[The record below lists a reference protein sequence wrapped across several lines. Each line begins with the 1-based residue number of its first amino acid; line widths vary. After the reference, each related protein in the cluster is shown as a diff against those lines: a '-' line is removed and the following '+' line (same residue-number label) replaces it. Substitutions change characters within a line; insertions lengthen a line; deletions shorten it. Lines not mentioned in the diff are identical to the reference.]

1 MKGWAPPGEPED
13 ASGCTA
19 WPPATEHLSC
29 GMAPLGRGV
38 ARASWDAEFVA
49 VQASAGWLSRSGPP
63 LAPMREGTR
72 LRRVSLVPAGGPPG
86 SGGPRGCTRASGTPA
101 PSQHAS
107 PQRSA
112 VQHKLGADLDLPPK
126 NFRNFLPSA
135 KKTRSKPPSL
145 SQPWGREGPPRPGV
159 GSALRPHSLPPT
171 SPRGARASSVLAPSP
186 PLPCCP
192 PASCRAGG
200 FPHILQIKLG
210 QRVGGHAGRPPLP
223 IGEIVLA
230 GHPPSLW
237 KNTSSNCKLISN
249 LRLHP
254 WKFYG

>member
-1 MKGWAPPGEPED
+1 MHSLAPGIRAPVLRDG
-13 ASGCTA
+13 
-19 WPPATEHLSC
+19 PPRPWGSACFLGHRVRGRAGIC
-29 GMAPLGRGV
+29 RVAVPLGAAPRPHARGHPPV
-38 ARASWDAEFVA
+38 PGQPRSSWRTSR
-49 VQASAGWLSRSGPP
+49 VQGP
-63 LAPMREGTR
+63 E
-72 LRRVSLVPAGGPPG
+72 
-86 SGGPRGCTRASGTPA
+86 RGCTRASGTPT

-145 SQPWGREGPPRPGV
+145 SQPWGREGPPRPG
-159 GSALRPHSLPPT
+159 GRLCPPARTACLPRPPAGHGLPRCWPPLR
-171 SPRGARASSVLAPSP
+171 R
-186 PLPCCP
+186 LPCCP

-223 IGEIVLA
+223 SGEIVLA